1 MQRNLFVKMEITNGR
16 NNSIVNVCWHRTKTY
31 RNDLYAFGKNLPREA
46 QDFYEEQQRYI
57 YVFQSKS
64 RIKRRQQN
72 FKNRETKM
80 IDEKLKELH
89 GVLANELL
97 KRVKD
102 PEAKAS
108 DLNVAR
114 QFLKDNGIEGLP
126 ADNTALK
133 ELVDELPFEEAQG
146 LS

>member
-1 MQRNLFVKMEITNGR
+1 
-16 NNSIVNVCWHRTKTY
+16 
-31 RNDLYAFGKNLPREA
+31 
-46 QDFYEEQQRYI
+46 
-57 YVFQSKS
+57 
-64 RIKRRQQN
+64 
-72 FKNRETKM
+72 M

-114 QFLKDNGIEGLP
+114 QFLKDNGIEALP
-126 ADNTALK
+126 VDNSPLK
-133 ELVDELPFEEAQG
+133 AVVDELPFDNEEDLVLHG
-146 LS
+146 KRNTN